1 MTVSKVDD
9 SFYDIT
15 NRKMNNLSQLKLFNI
30 FNDYDDTKF
39 MNIFKS
45 YSVDDN
51 VKTNIVY
58 YDTYEVGHDEW
69 WENISNKIYGTP
81 YLWWVI
87 ALINNVSNPFE
98 ELEVG
103 DSIKILK
110 SDLLYI
116 LMKDI
121 ERIAD
126 L

>member
-110 SDLLYI
+110 SDFLYI